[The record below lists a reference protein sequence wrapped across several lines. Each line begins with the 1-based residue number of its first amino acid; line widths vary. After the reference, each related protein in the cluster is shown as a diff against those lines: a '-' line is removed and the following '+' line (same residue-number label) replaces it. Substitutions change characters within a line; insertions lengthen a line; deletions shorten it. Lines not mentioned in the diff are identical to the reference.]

1 MNKKVTKKLLLGVLV
16 CCNLLQ
22 SIAFATDVTEN
33 KENVVEVSMNEEGIA
48 PYSMY
53 YISANIRMYRDL
65 KTAEIYV
72 NTEAVTKIDHI
83 YQDITIY
90 KNHQWVSSQRY
101 HKYNTQELLT
111 VLSVPAKVGDYIE
124 VYVDNYT
131 DHKGCVEVGHTSKS
145 MTF

>member
-1 MNKKVTKKLLLGVLV
+1 MNKKVTQKLLVGALI
-16 CCNLLQ
+16 CCNLFC
-22 SIAFATDVTEN
+22 STAFATDVVEN
-33 KENVVEVSMNEEGIA
+33 KNVVNVTTNEEGIA

-53 YISANIRMYRDL
+53 YVSANIRMYRDL

-90 KNHQWVSSQRY
+90 KNHNWVSSNRY

-111 VLSVPAKVGDYIE
+111 VLSVSAQAGDYIE

-131 DHKGCVEVGHTSKS
+131 DHNGCVEVGHTSKA